1 MYIKELC
8 ISNYRGFSNPTTIQ
22 FKNGINVMVGANNAG
37 KTTVIK
43 ALELLFSDNVSKKL
57 SIEDFNQNLDIHE
70 LKSNAPKIIISAKLV
85 ESDDE
90 EEYSEDLITV
100 STWLTKIDK
109 PYEAQITYEFSLPEK
124 EIEEYKLLLNKI
136 TSTDAQEYWK
146 EIEVNFLRKY
156 TSKIFVG
163 NPEYR
168 VVIDSESINKFDFQ
182 YLNAIRDVERD
193 LFSGKN
199 ALLKE
204 VIDFFMDYEIK
215 TDLSIKKEDKQ
226 AQISIRKKEF
236 SMKAYQLIEDLQSRM
251 RVGKKEML
259 KYVEETG
266 ADFDNIK
273 PSFDGRILDTE
284 LYSALKLVVE
294 NETGIKLPATRNGLG
309 YNNLIYISLLLAKM
323 QKNSSGE
330 YMGNN
335 VKIFPLLAIE
345 EPEAHLHPNMQ
356 YKLLKFLNENSKHEV
371 RQIFVTTHSPNITA
385 AVDLDSVIVLYKD
398 KKGTNIAYPGK
409 VFLETEQ
416 DCASKKYVHRFLDV
430 TKADMFF
437 AKSIIFVEGIAEQLL
452 LPDFAKDIGLDLTDK
467 QISVI
472 NVNGRYFE
480 HFLKLF
486 DKKRS
491 DYAIPKKIVCITDL
505 DPVMK
510 KRKANVEENEE
521 ENSWQACF
529 PFLINFNNENYE
541 YKNTSNPLTN
551 KYQSRE
557 QDDLIRVYTQK
568 EGSTFEYELL
578 LENTKCFKVLTE
590 SVANKEEIQ
599 KMMNALKDN
608 MSKDDLI
615 RLANV
620 LRKGNFKKQVEEY
633 IKALP
638 IEPTKAARHII
649 AARYLKSIKKGEV
662 AQELSNVISE
672 NIEKK
677 NSGIKEELEVAFEFN
692 VPSYMKEAIVWIC
705 Q

>member
-8 ISNYRGFSNPTTIQ
+8 ISNYRGFLKPTTLQ

-43 ALELLFSDNVSKKL
+43 ALELLFSDSVSKKL
-57 SIEDFNQNLDIHE
+57 SIEDFNHNIDINE

-85 ESDDE
+85 EADDE

-124 EIEEYKLLLNKI
+124 EIEEYKLLLNNI

-146 EIEVNFLRKY
+146 EIETNFLRKY
-156 TSKIFVG
+156 TSKVFIG

-199 ALLKE
+199 TLLKE

-226 AQISIRKKEF
+226 AQISVRKKEF
-236 SMKAYQLIEDLQSRM
+236 STKAYQLIEDLQSRM
-251 RVGKKEML
+251 RIGKKEML

-273 PSFDGRILDTE
+273 PSFDGSILDTE

-335 VKIFPLLAIE
+335 AKIFPLLAIE

-398 KKGTNIAYPGK
+398 KKETNIAYPGK
-409 VFLETEQ
+409 VFFETDQ
-416 DCASKKYVHRFLDV
+416 DSASKKYVQRFLDV

-452 LPDFAKDIGLDLTDK
+452 LSDFAKDLGLDLTDK
-467 QISVI
+467 HISVI

-486 DKKRS
+486 DRKRS

-510 KRKANVEENEE
+510 KRKADVDDDEENS
-521 ENSWQACF
+521 SWQACF
-529 PFLINFNNENYE
+529 PFLVNFNNENFE
-541 YKNTSNPLTN
+541 YKNTSNSLTN
-551 KYQSRE
+551 EYQSRE
-557 QDDLIRVYTQK
+557 KDDLIRVYTQK

-590 SVANKEEIQ
+590 SVANKDEIQ
-599 KMMNALKDN
+599 KMMNVFKDN

-615 RLANV
+615 KLANM
-620 LRKGNFKKQVEEY
+620 LRKGNFKNQIEEY

-638 IEPTKAARHII
+638 IEPMKAARHII

-672 NIEKK
+672 NIERK
-677 NSGIKEELEVAFEFN
+677 NSAIKEERDLAFEFN
-692 VPSYMKEAIVWIC
+692 VPTYMKEAIVWIC

>member
-8 ISNYRGFSNPTTIQ
+8 ISNYRGFLKPTTLQ

-43 ALELLFSDNVSKKL
+43 ALELLFSDSVSKKL
-57 SIEDFNQNLDIHE
+57 SIEDFNHNIDISE

-85 ESDDE
+85 EADDE

-124 EIEEYKLLLNKI
+124 EIEEYKLLLNNI
-136 TSTDAQEYWK
+136 TNTDAQEYWK
-146 EIEVNFLRKY
+146 EIETNFLRKY
-156 TSKIFVG
+156 TSKVFIG

-168 VVIDSESINKFDFQ
+168 IVIDSESINKFDFQ

-236 SMKAYQLIEDLQSRM
+236 STKAYQLIEDLQSRM
-251 RVGKKEML
+251 RIGKKEML

-284 LYSALKLVVE
+284 MYSALKLVVE

-335 VKIFPLLAIE
+335 AKIFPLLAIE

-385 AVDLDSVIVLYKD
+385 AVDLESVIVLYKD
-398 KKGTNIAYPGK
+398 KKETNIAYPGK
-409 VFLETEQ
+409 VFFKTEQ
-416 DCASKKYVHRFLDV
+416 DCASKKYVQRFLDV

-452 LPDFAKDIGLDLTDK
+452 LSDFAKDLGLDLIDK

-486 DKKRS
+486 DRKRS

-510 KRKANVEENEE
+510 KRKADVDEDEENS
-521 ENSWQACF
+521 SWQACY
-529 PFLINFNNENYE
+529 PFLVNFDNENFE
-541 YKNTSNPLTN
+541 YKNTSNSLTN
-551 KYQSRE
+551 EYQSRE
-557 QDDLIRVYTQK
+557 KDDLIRVYTQK

-578 LENTKCFKVLTE
+578 LENTKCFKLLTE

-599 KMMNALKDN
+599 KMMNVFKDN
-608 MSKDDLI
+608 MSKGDLI
-615 RLANV
+615 KLANM
-620 LRKGNFKKQVEEY
+620 LRKGNFKSQIEEY

-638 IEPTKAARHII
+638 IEPMKAARHII

-672 NIEKK
+672 NIEIK
-677 NSGIKEELEVAFEFN
+677 NSAIKEERDLAFEFN
-692 VPSYMKEAIVWIC
+692 VPTYMKEAIVWIC